1 MKNSFLSKVFD
12 LYSSIS
18 FPRIFIISADLQI
31 IPPGKI
37 ANAAEMINILGKEI
51 EEYRS
56 KTFNEN
62 ELFFDY
68 GKKEIKDKRKMG
80 HLTILKK

>member
-1 MKNSFLSKVFD
+1 
-12 LYSSIS
+12 
-18 FPRIFIISADLQI
+18 
-31 IPPGKI
+31 
-37 ANAAEMINILGKEI
+37 MINILGKEI

-56 KTFNEN
+56 KTFDKNE
-62 ELFFDY
+62 FFIDY